1 MDVLAFASSGQR
13 ASATH
18 AEGGDMD
25 THLTRKELTSA
36 EQIIHLGE
44 VIARAGIS
52 TVSVD
57 LLLVAHDARDAGVE
71 AVLIEAMIDE
81 SMPEVVRERAFSLVG
96 SRLVRLASTGGAK
109 PTPAGPSASVSGLAA
124 SAA

>member
-1 MDVLAFASSGQR
+1 
-13 ASATH
+13 
-18 AEGGDMD
+18 MD
-25 THLTRKELTSA
+25 TQLARKELTSA
-36 EQIIHLGE
+36 ERIIHLGE

-57 LLLVAHDARDAGVE
+57 LLLVAHDARDAGVD

-81 SMPEVVRERAFSLVG
+81 SVPEVVRERAFSLVG
-96 SRLVRLASTGGAK
+96 SRLVRLASTGGAQ
-109 PTPAGPSASVSGLAA
+109 PTPASPSASASGLAT

>member
-1 MDVLAFASSGQR
+1 MDLLAFPSSGHG

-25 THLTRKELTSA
+25 TQLARKELTSA
-36 EQIIHLGE
+36 ERIIHLGE

-57 LLLVAHDARDAGVE
+57 LLLVAHDARDAGVD

-81 SMPEVVRERAFSLVG
+81 SLPEVVRERAFSLVG
-96 SRLVRLASTGGAK
+96 SRLVRLASTGGVE
-109 PTPAGPSASVSGLAA
+109 PTPASPSASASGLAT